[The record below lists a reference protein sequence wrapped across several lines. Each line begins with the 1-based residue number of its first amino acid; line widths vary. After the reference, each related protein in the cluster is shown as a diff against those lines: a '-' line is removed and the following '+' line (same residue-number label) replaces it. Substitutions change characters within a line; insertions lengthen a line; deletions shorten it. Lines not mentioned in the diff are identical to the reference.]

1 MHTVPYLEMFTKGLP
16 ISTDHHQLSSLFVTW
31 SVKTSHVS
39 HVYEYVSLFNLYLTG
54 METLRSSTAH
64 ISHVSTKTDAS
75 KCLNEKTFHFVASP
89 TLPVDSNLWASSCV
103 GQPSGGLSVYPACGT
118 WHCRWAPV
126 TPAHRWSCS
135 SCLCDVSQS
144 GYGPLCAGED
154 IRHQKSV
161 NEQSHFPPILLAEIH
176 SK

>member
-1 MHTVPYLEMFTKGLP
+1 MFTKGLP

-126 TPAHRWSCS
+126 TPAHQWSCS

>member
-1 MHTVPYLEMFTKGLP
+1 MFTKGLP
-16 ISTDHHQLSSLFVTW
+16 ISTDQLLTKLPE
-31 SVKTSHVS
+31 KTQVEIR
-39 HVYEYVSLFNLYLTG
+39 VCEPDWLKR
-54 METLRSSTAH
+54 TLRSSTAH

-118 WHCRWAPV
+118 WRYRWAPV

-144 GYGPLCAGED
+144 GCEPLCAGED
-154 IRHQKSV
+154 DDQA
-161 NEQSHFPPILLAEIH
+161 PYPIDCTVYAFIVLSNMI
-176 SK
+176 